1 MLKNRV
7 LVNIRGC
14 NGAGKSTIPL
24 SMMNDPD
31 MCVETLLDSQ
41 GQRVAAITVF
51 PSYGWVALGT
61 YFNKTGGLDTIS
73 CIEAVKTALHAAIC
87 LYPDYDVLMEGI
99 LCSTTFSSYSVIF
112 HDIEAIYGMRVI
124 ILSLMPPVEEAIKRV
139 YSRNGGKP
147 VKEDLI
153 RAKWDAVYK
162 SHQKFKAEGFC
173 VIRADSSKI
182 RKGQMLPCFLKTIEK
197 HRMEE

>member
-1 MLKNRV
+1 MSKNRV

-24 SMMNDPD
+24 SMMYDPD

-41 GQRVAAITVF
+41 CQRIAAITVF
-51 PSYGWVALGT
+51 PNYGWVALGT

-99 LCSTTFSSYSVIF
+99 LCSTTFSSYSAIF
-112 HDIEAIYGMRVI
+112 HDIESTYGMQVI
-124 ILSLMPPVEEAIKRV
+124 VLSLMPPVEEAIKRV
-139 YSRNGGKP
+139 YDRNGGKP
-147 VKEDLI
+147 VKENLI
-153 RAKWDAVYK
+153 RDKWGMVYR
-162 SHQKFKAEGFC
+162 SHQKFKHDGFC
-173 VIRADSSKI
+173 TVRVNPAKI
-182 RKGQMLPCFLKTIEK
+182 TREQMLPCFMKTIN
-197 HRMEE
+197 RNRRS